1 MTFLTLASANA
12 ADFSLRQPPAAPTIV
27 KVGFY
32 LSEIISVNEQQE
44 NFQFEGRLIATW
56 RDPRQAFDP
65 ALTGTSVKTY
75 TGSFQFTEL
84 YEGWWPQFVL
94 ANESGF
100 FEEQAIFLKVQ
111 SDGEIHLIR
120 EISALAEMPLDLHR
134 FPFDRQHFTAKFL
147 VLGHD
152 RSEVRLESDLSHT
165 GRDDCG
171 VQIAQWNLKG
181 VEVLVDDFWPHLE
194 GDLKPVYSRM
204 VAMLD
209 MERRP
214 HFMPILRLSIEK
226 PYYNSY
232 PPSLPLYLSI
242 KCTSGDTYFT
252 AIARRGPVQLRWRL
266 RWFSGNR
273 EQRAD
278 CIEPS

>member
-1 MTFLTLASANA
+1 MRTCKKQLIFFITVVTFLTLASANA

-120 EISALAEMPLDLHR
+120 EISALAEMPLGLHR

-181 VEVLVDDFWPHLE
+181 SKFWWT
-194 GDLKPVYSRM
+194 
-204 VAMLD
+204 
-209 MERRP
+209 
-214 HFMPILRLSIEK
+214 
-226 PYYNSY
+226 
-232 PPSLPLYLSI
+232 
-242 KCTSGDTYFT
+242 TSGHT
-252 AIARRGPVQLRWRL
+252 
-266 RWFSGNR
+266 SR
-273 EQRAD
+273 ET
-278 CIEPS
+278 